1 MKHRIPFV
9 SIALSVFA
17 AAASAQAPAAA
28 PIPHLEKR
36 GAVTQLIVDGRP
48 WLGLAGELLNN
59 AASTAENVRPVWP
72 TLAKANLNTA
82 LVGVGWGWTEPEEGK
97 FDFSALDGALGD
109 ARNNNL
115 HVVLLWFGS
124 WKNGTSSYP
133 PAWVKRNPDK
143 YPVARDKDGKGR
155 EILSTLSA
163 TNMEADGRAYAALMR
178 HVRETDPTH
187 TVIMIQMENEV
198 GLLGD
203 SRDRCKEANEAF
215 AGPVPKELMD
225 YLQKNKATLL
235 PETRK
240 LWDAAGGKTSG
251 TWEEVFGKGTG
262 ADEAFMAWHYARYMN
277 RVTELGKK
285 EYPIP
290 VYVNAWLVQPQ
301 DKQPGDYPSGG
312 PQSHNHDFWRAG
324 APQIDILAPDIY
336 LNNFAEIAT
345 TYSRNGNPLFIP
357 ETRGDAANAFYAIGQ
372 LNAQMFSPFGIER
385 QVSADSP
392 LAAAYGVLKELTPLI
407 MEHQTNGTMKAVMMD
422 AGTGAQKVQFGNYVF
437 EFAMGGGRGA
447 APPPAAPAAGAGR
460 SAAGVPQAA
469 AGGGFGGGRGGA
481 AAARGYA
488 IVIQTGP
495 DDFWVAGAN
504 LGIKFSSTVAAT
516 PMASLAAVEEGRF
529 VNGAWVVGRHLA
541 GDDTGM
547 GGGDR
552 ASLRLTANPG
562 ILRVSLFSYR

>member
-1 MKHRIPFV
+1 MKLRILLI
-9 SIALSVFA
+9 SIALFA
-17 AAASAQAPAAA
+17 FAVTVSAQTSAAA

-36 GAVTQLIVDGRP
+36 GAVTHLIVDGKP

-72 TLAKANLNTA
+72 NLAKANLNTA

-115 HVVLLWFGS
+115 RVVLLWFGS

-143 YPVARDKDGKGR
+143 YPVARDEDGKGR

-163 TNMEADGRAYAALMR
+163 ANMEADGRAYAALMR
-178 HVRETDPTH
+178 HVREVDSATR

-203 SRDRCKEANEAF
+203 SRDRSKEANEAF
-215 AGPVPKELMD
+215 AGAAPKELMD
-225 YLQKNKATLL
+225 YLRKNKSTLL

-312 PQSHNHDFWRAG
+312 PQAHNHDFWRAG
-324 APQIDILAPDIY
+324 APQIDVFAPDIY
-336 LNNFAEIAT
+336 LTNFAEIAT
-345 TYSRNGNPLFIP
+345 MYSRNGNPLFIP
-357 ETRGDAANAFYAIGQ
+357 ETRGDAGNAFYAIGQ

-385 QVSADSP
+385 QVSADGP
-392 LAAAYGVLKELTPLI
+392 LAGAYGVLRELTPLI
-407 MEHQTNGTMKAVMMD
+407 MEHQGKGTMKAVMMEPG
-422 AGTGAQKVQFGNYVF
+422 AGSRKVQLGNYVF
-437 EFAMGGGRGA
+437 DLAMGRGWGA
-447 APPPAAPAAGAGR
+447 APPPAAVPTTGPGR

-469 AGGGFGGGRGGA
+469 PGGGGRGA
-481 AAARGYA
+481 PAAARGYA
-488 IVIQTGP
+488 ILIQTGP

-504 LGIKFSSTVAAT
+504 LNIRFSSTVAAT

-529 VNGAWVVGRHLA
+529 RNGAWVVGRHLA

-547 GGGDR
+547 GGDDR
-552 ASLRLTANPG
+552 ASLRLTADPG
-562 ILRVSLFSYR
+562 ILRVSLYSYR

>member
-1 MKHRIPFV
+1 MKHHILFI
-9 SIALSVFA
+9 SITSFA
-17 AAASAQAPAAA
+17 FAVAVSAQTPAAG

-36 GAVTQLIVDGRP
+36 GAVTHLIVDGKP

-72 TLAKANLNTA
+72 NLAKANLNTV

-97 FDFSALDGALGD
+97 FDFSALDGALSD
-109 ARNNNL
+109 ARNNHL

-133 PAWVKRNPDK
+133 PVWVKRNPDK

-155 EILSTLSA
+155 EILSTLST

-178 HVRETDPTH
+178 HVRETDPMH

-215 AGPVPKELMD
+215 AAAVPKELMD
-225 YLQKNKATLL
+225 YLQKNKGTLL

-240 LWDAAGGKTSG
+240 LWDASGDKTSG

-312 PQSHNHDFWRAG
+312 PQAHNHDFWRAG

-336 LNNFAEIAT
+336 LTNFAEIAT
-345 TYSRNGNPLFIP
+345 MYSRNGNPLFIP

-385 QVSADSP
+385 QVSADGP
-392 LAAAYGVLKELTPLI
+392 LAAAYGVLNELTPLI
-407 MEHQTNGTMKAVMMD
+407 MEHQTNGTMKAVMMTP
-422 AGTGAQKVQFGNYVF
+422 GTGSQKVQLGNYVF
-437 EFAMGGGRGA
+437 DLAMGRGWGA
-447 APPPAAPAAGAGR
+447 APPPAAAPAAGAGR
-460 SAAGVPQAA
+460 SVAGVPQAA
-469 AGGGFGGGRGGA
+469 GGGGGRGGA
-481 AAARGYA
+481 AAASGYA
-488 IVIQTGP
+488 IIIQTGP
-495 DDFWVAGAN
+495 DDYWVAGAN
-504 LGIKFSSTVAAT
+504 LNIRFSSTNAAT
-516 PMASLAAVEEGRF
+516 PMASLAAVEEGKF
-529 VNGAWVVGRHLA
+529 VNGVWVVGRHLA

-547 GGGDR
+547 GGDDR
-552 ASLRLTANPG
+552 ASLRLTAAPG